1 MALFTR
7 EQLVNSVGHSRIKSL
22 FLELSYDNSQFHLFT
37 LKDDDVVY
45 KDKKLLSIKRLYLQ
59 YVPEDPTEYTFAMAV
74 FGTWDLWDTIRRNS
88 QVRRYYNKWKE
99 EAEVKIKSE
108 AIRSIAEEMK
118 QGGKSS
124 FTAAK
129 LLLERGWIEK
139 VSPHDRKTN
148 KQKREEEALDRQA
161 MQMLS
166 KDAERLG
173 LNKIN

>member
-1 MALFTR
+1 MALFER
-7 EQLVNSVGHSRIKSL
+7 EQFINSVGHTRIKSL
-22 FLELSYDNSQFHLFT
+22 FLELSYDNDQFHLFT
-37 LKDDDVVY
+37 LKDNDQEH
-45 KDKKLLSIKRLYLQ
+45 KGKKLLSLKRIYLE
-59 YVPEDPTEYTFAMAV
+59 YVPNDPTEYTFAMVV
-74 FGTWDLWDTIRRNS
+74 FGTWDIWDTIRRNA
-88 QVRRYYNKWKE
+88 QIRRHYNKWKE

-108 AIRSIAEEMK
+108 AIRSIAEEMR

-148 KQKREEEALDRQA
+148 KQKLQEEALDRQA

-173 LNKIN
+173 LKIN